1 MFDVVRTWFRR
12 HFSDPQA
19 VLLAVLLLVGFTIV
33 IWLGRVLAPVL
44 AAVVIAYLLEGLVQ
58 QLERSGLRRLWV
70 VSLVFLVFMV
80 FATFLLLG
88 VVPLMWTQ
96 LKQLVTDLPNYI
108 AEGQRALLAL
118 PEHYAFITE
127 EQIREVILVVRAEM
141 GEFGQ
146 HILAFSLASIPG
158 IITVLVYVILV
169 PLLVFFFLKDKDRI
183 LGWMASFMP
192 RDRSLTSRVWAEVD
206 QQLGNYVRG
215 KFWEILI
222 VGGVSFI
229 FFAVL
234 GLKYSLLLA
243 VIVGLSVIVPYI
255 GATVVTVPIAVVGYF
270 QWGWGSEFAYLM
282 IGYLIIQTL
291 DGNVLVP
298 LLFSEVVDLHPIA
311 IIVSVLVFGS
321 LWGFWGLFFAIP
333 LATLFNV
340 LLNAWPR
347 TPQATPGGDPDAATP
362 HLGTE
367 TKSGETVSG

>member
-1 MFDVVRTWFRR
+1 MLDVVRTWFQR

-19 VLLAVLLLVGFTIV
+19 VLLAILLIIGFTVV
-33 IWLGRVLAPVL
+33 IMLGSVLAPVL

-58 QLERSGLRRLWV
+58 KFERYGLKRIWV
-70 VSLVFLVFMV
+70 VSLVFLIFMV
-80 FATFLLLG
+80 FATFLFLG

-96 LKQLVTDLPNYI
+96 LKQLVTDVPTYI

-118 PEHYAFITE
+118 PQHYAFITE
-127 EQIREVILVVRAEM
+127 EQVREVMLVFRAEL

-146 HILAFSLASIPG
+146 RILAFSLASIPG
-158 IITVLVYVILV
+158 MITLLVYVILV
-169 PLLVFFFLKDKDRI
+169 PLLVFFFLKDKASI
-183 LGWMASFMP
+183 LGWMVSLMP
-192 RDRSLTSRVWAEVD
+192 RERSLTSRVWAEVD

-222 VGGVSFI
+222 VGGVSYV
-229 FFAVL
+229 FFAFL

-243 VIVGLSVIVPYI
+243 VLVGLSVIVPYI

-270 QWGWGSEFAYLM
+270 QWGWGSEFAWLM
-282 IGYLIIQTL
+282 IGYAIIQGL

-311 IIVSVLVFGS
+311 IILSVVVFGGI
-321 LWGFWGLFFAIP
+321 WGFWGLFFAIP

-347 TPQATPGGDPDAATP
+347 TPQKTDAGDPRQTAP
-362 HLGTE
+362 HLGAE
-367 TKSGETVSG
+367 RKSGETVS

>member
-1 MFDVVRTWFRR
+1 MLDVVRTWFQR

-19 VLLAVLLLVGFTIV
+19 VLLAILLIIGFTVV
-33 IWLGRVLAPVL
+33 IMLGSVLAPVL

-58 QLERSGLRRLWV
+58 KFERYGLKRIWV
-70 VSLVFLVFMV
+70 VSLVFLIFMV
-80 FATFLLLG
+80 FATFLFLG

-96 LKQLVTDLPNYI
+96 LKQLVTDVPTYI

-118 PEHYAFITE
+118 PQHYAFITE
-127 EQIREVILVVRAEM
+127 EQVREVMLVFRAEL

-146 HILAFSLASIPG
+146 RILAFSLASIPG
-158 IITVLVYVILV
+158 MITLLVYVILV
-169 PLLVFFFLKDKDRI
+169 PLLVFFFLKDKASI
-183 LGWMASFMP
+183 LGWMVSLMP
-192 RDRSLTSRVWAEVD
+192 RERSLTSRVWAEVD

-222 VGGVSFI
+222 VGGVSYV
-229 FFAVL
+229 FFAFL

-243 VIVGLSVIVPYI
+243 VLVGLSVIVPYI

-270 QWGWGSEFAYLM
+270 QWGWGSEFAWLM
-282 IGYLIIQTL
+282 IGYAIIQAL

-311 IIVSVLVFGS
+311 IILSVVVFGGI
-321 LWGFWGLFFAIP
+321 WGFWGLFFAIP

-347 TPQATPGGDPDAATP
+347 TPQKTEAGDPRQASP
-362 HLGTE
+362 HLGAE
-367 TKSGETVSG
+367 RKSGETVS

>member
-1 MFDVVRTWFRR
+1 MLDVVRTWFQR

-19 VLLAVLLLVGFTIV
+19 VLLAILLIIGFTVV
-33 IWLGRVLAPVL
+33 IMLGSVLAPVL

-58 QLERSGLRRLWV
+58 KFERYGLKRIWV
-70 VSLVFLVFMV
+70 VSLVFLIFMV
-80 FATFLLLG
+80 FATFLFLG

-96 LKQLVTDLPNYI
+96 LKQLVTDVPTYI

-118 PEHYAFITE
+118 PQHYAFITE
-127 EQIREVILVVRAEM
+127 EQVREVMLVFRAEL

-146 HILAFSLASIPG
+146 RILAFSLASIPG
-158 IITVLVYVILV
+158 MITLLVYVILV
-169 PLLVFFFLKDKDRI
+169 PLLVFFFLKDKARI
-183 LGWMASFMP
+183 LGWMISLMP
-192 RDRSLTSRVWAEVD
+192 RERSLTSRVWAEVD

-222 VGGVSFI
+222 VGGVSYA
-229 FFAVL
+229 FFAFL

-243 VIVGLSVIVPYI
+243 VLVGLSVIVPYI

-270 QWGWGSEFAYLM
+270 QWGWGSEFAWLM
-282 IGYLIIQTL
+282 IGYAIIQGL

-311 IIVSVLVFGS
+311 IILSVVVFGGI
-321 LWGFWGLFFAIP
+321 WGFWGLFFAIP

-347 TPQATPGGDPDAATP
+347 TPQKTDAGDPRQTAP
-362 HLGTE
+362 HLGAE
-367 TKSGETVSG
+367 RKSGETVS

>member
-1 MFDVVRTWFRR
+1 MLDVVRTWFQR

-19 VLLAVLLLVGFTIV
+19 VLLAILLIIGFTVV
-33 IWLGRVLAPVL
+33 IMLGSVLAPVL

-58 QLERSGLRRLWV
+58 KFERYGLKRIWV
-70 VSLVFLVFMV
+70 VSLVFLIFMV
-80 FATFLLLG
+80 FATFLFLG

-96 LKQLVTDLPNYI
+96 LKQLVTDVPTYI

-118 PEHYAFITE
+118 PQHYAFITE
-127 EQIREVILVVRAEM
+127 EQVREVMLVFRAEL

-146 HILAFSLASIPG
+146 RILAFSLASIPG
-158 IITVLVYVILV
+158 MITLLVYVILV
-169 PLLVFFFLKDKDRI
+169 PLLVFFFLKDKARI
-183 LGWMASFMP
+183 LGWMISLMP
-192 RDRSLTSRVWAEVD
+192 RERSLTSRVWAEVD

-222 VGGVSFI
+222 VGGVSYV
-229 FFAVL
+229 FFAFL

-243 VIVGLSVIVPYI
+243 VLVGLSVIVPYI

-270 QWGWGSEFAYLM
+270 QWGWGSEFAWLM
-282 IGYLIIQTL
+282 IGYAIIQAL

-311 IIVSVLVFGS
+311 IILSVVVFGGI
-321 LWGFWGLFFAIP
+321 WGFWGLFFAIP

-347 TPQATPGGDPDAATP
+347 TPQKTEAGDPRQASP
-362 HLGTE
+362 HLGAE
-367 TKSGETVSG
+367 RKSGETVS

>member
-1 MFDVVRTWFRR
+1 MLDVVRTWFQR

-19 VLLAVLLLVGFTIV
+19 VLLAILLIIGFTVV
-33 IWLGRVLAPVL
+33 IMLGSVLAPVL

-58 QLERSGLRRLWV
+58 KFERYGLKRIWV
-70 VSLVFLVFMV
+70 VSLVFLIFMV
-80 FATFLLLG
+80 FATFLFLG

-96 LKQLVTDLPNYI
+96 LKQLVTDVPTYI

-118 PEHYAFITE
+118 PQHYAFITE
-127 EQIREVILVVRAEM
+127 EQVREVMLVFRAEL

-146 HILAFSLASIPG
+146 RILAFSLASIPG
-158 IITVLVYVILV
+158 MITLLVYVILV
-169 PLLVFFFLKDKDRI
+169 PLLVFFFLKDKARI
-183 LGWMASFMP
+183 LGWMISLMP
-192 RDRSLTSRVWAEVD
+192 RERSLTSRVWAEVD

-222 VGGVSFI
+222 VGGVSYA
-229 FFAVL
+229 FFAFL

-243 VIVGLSVIVPYI
+243 VLVGLSVIVPYI

-270 QWGWGSEFAYLM
+270 QWGWGSEFAWLM
-282 IGYLIIQTL
+282 IGYAIIQGL

-311 IIVSVLVFGS
+311 IILSVVVFGGI
-321 LWGFWGLFFAIP
+321 WGFWGLFFAIP
-333 LATLFNV
+333 QATLFNV

-347 TPQATPGGDPDAATP
+347 TPQKTDAGDPRQTAP
-362 HLGTE
+362 HLGAE
-367 TKSGETVSG
+367 RKSGETVS